1 MAETE
6 TERKKREKEE
16 LLASL
21 KKGQTEVSGATRS
34 TETYATGG
42 TQGEKPYAQRETM
55 TRVEKAEESKPG
67 FTASE
72 VKTAPPPKAK
82 KKFSEMTEDEL
93 SKYKPQGA
101 IDKAQFDTFM
111 RRRKGVENSSPM
123 GRVVS
128 KRLAERA

>member
-1 MAETE
+1 
-6 TERKKREKEE
+6 
-16 LLASL
+16 
-21 KKGQTEVSGATRS
+21 
-34 TETYATGG
+34 
-42 TQGEKPYAQRETM
+42 
-55 TRVEKAEESKPG
+55 
-67 FTASE
+67 
-72 VKTAPPPKAK
+72 
-82 KKFSEMTEDEL
+82 MTEDEL